1 MSEEANIYGIKSRR
15 LRLQILNFLSYFLF
29 QFYFHRKS
37 RVIVE
42 DNPSEKM
49 LIVKEELDGID
60 KET

>member
-1 MSEEANIYGIKSRR
+1 M
-15 LRLQILNFLSYFLF
+15 LNFLSYFLF

-42 DNPSEKM
+42 DNTSEKM

-60 KET
+60 IET